1 LKVIVTELVTIWKRK
16 INNNKKGKRGKNM
29 SENKVWFITGT
40 SSGFGRALAEEVLA
54 KGDKVV
60 ATARKPEVLRD
71 LVDKYPDTARAVKL
85 DVTNLEDVKNS
96 IQEAVKEFGRID
108 VVVNNAGYGLV
119 GAIEEAGSEQI
130 KQQFDTNVFG
140 VLNVTR
146 EVLPILREQKSGHI
160 VNIGSVVGI
169 SAFPSF
175 GYYSA
180 TKFALEGLSEAL
192 AVEVAPH
199 GIKTMIVEP
208 GPFYTGFSSRA
219 VTLGENLLPE
229 VYPST
234 AALRGNF
241 PEFDGPNAGDPV
253 KAVKII
259 IEAVEAE
266 NPPFRLPLGLFA
278 FEGIEA
284 KLEQVKE
291 EISVWRTRAINTNFD
306 AAANA

>member
-1 LKVIVTELVTIWKRK
+1 
-16 INNNKKGKRGKNM
+16 M

-40 SSGFGRALAEEVLA
+40 SSGFGRILAEEILA

-60 ATARKPEVLRD
+60 ATARKPEVLAD

-96 IQEAVKEFGRID
+96 VGEAIKEFGRID
-108 VVVNNAGYGLV
+108 VLVNNAGYGLV
-119 GAIEEAGSEQI
+119 GAIEEAGGEQI

-140 VLNVTR
+140 AVNVIR
-146 EVLPILREQKSGHI
+146 EILPILRAQQSGHI
-160 VNIGSVVGI
+160 VNISSVVGI

-192 AVEVAPH
+192 AAEVAPH
-199 GIKTMIVEP
+199 GIKTTIVEP
-208 GPFYTGFSSRA
+208 GPFYTGFSSKS
-219 VTLGENLLPE
+219 VNFGDNLLPE

-234 AALRGNF
+234 GELTGAF
-241 PEFDGPNAGDPV
+241 SEFDGPNAGDPV

-259 IEAVEAE
+259 IEAVESE
-266 NPPFRLPLGLFA
+266 NPPFRLPLGLMA
-278 FEGIEA
+278 FENIEA
-284 KLEQVKE
+284 KLERVKE
-291 EISVWRTRAINTNFD
+291 EIAVWRTRAINTNFD

>member
-1 LKVIVTELVTIWKRK
+1 
-16 INNNKKGKRGKNM
+16 M

-40 SSGFGRALAEEVLA
+40 SSGFGRILAEEILA

-60 ATARKPEVLRD
+60 ATARKPEVLAD

-96 IQEAVKEFGRID
+96 VGEGIKEFGRID
-108 VVVNNAGYGLV
+108 VLVNNAGYGLV
-119 GAIEEAGSEQI
+119 GAIEEAGGEQI

-140 VLNVTR
+140 AVNVIR
-146 EVLPILREQKSGHI
+146 EILPILRAQQSGHI
-160 VNIGSVVGI
+160 VNISSVVGI

-192 AVEVAPH
+192 AAEVAPH
-199 GIKTMIVEP
+199 GIKTTIVEP
-208 GPFYTGFSSRA
+208 GPFYTGFSSKS
-219 VTLGENLLPE
+219 VNFGDNLLPE

-234 AALRGNF
+234 GELTGAF
-241 PEFDGPNAGDPV
+241 SEFDGPNAGDPV

-259 IEAVEAE
+259 IEAVESE
-266 NPPFRLPLGLFA
+266 NPPFRLPLGLMA
-278 FEGIEA
+278 FENIEA
-284 KLEQVKE
+284 KLERVKE
-291 EISVWRTRAINTNFD
+291 EIAVWRTRAINTNFD